1 MKHLTHDQLS
11 ARLDGE
17 LHGRAA
23 EEAGRHLAA
32 CAECREALAA
42 LTAQEAQLRPMLS
55 HEPGEAYF
63 ESFAARVADRL
74 RASGLAG
81 AQRRERPS
89 GLGWLFGTPRGLA
102 WAGAAAAVLVAG
114 AAIVLVTGEHAQAP
128 HLRDRDLAARGQQ
141 ESAPATPPS
150 AAARDAGARQDAAR
164 GSEPATSDRRA
175 ATDDG
180 FARPPVVATE
190 EMAQGKQEA
199 TAPQSNQI
207 LSGSAARPNRARQ
220 ARINEAG
227 DDVPVARR
235 ERGDAPASRT
245 QPPPAPAPSTAPAV
259 GSLEAQRSDEGS
271 KTAAAAPQGAAA
283 PAQPAREGVAD
294 QVDRVR
300 KKLFAQPMKPA
311 APTEEK
317 SLAPRDAAA
326 PGIAAP
332 ERSEVNAQRSADAAE
347 GRLCG
352 EVRDDRGR
360 PIAGAQVVLA
370 DVARMATTDA
380 SGAFCIQ
387 APVGEHPLAVL
398 AVGFNESRQS
408 VEVGTQESS
417 VRVTL
422 DPVPV
427 MARRS
432 SLGAPKSLY
441 RSGNERESGPG
452 IGATGDP
459 LAALPD
465 SLREHVSAARRLTA
479 TAGARRAAAIHDA
492 AALRWERVVRAAP
505 PGPAGDEA
513 RRELAEA
520 RWQAWST
527 GQSPQRAIAAIEAL
541 TAWANRAPAG
551 AARDEALRRLARI
564 KR

>member
-23 EEAGRHLAA
+23 EEAERHLAA
-32 CAECREALAA
+32 CAECREALAE
-42 LTAQEAQLRPMLS
+42 LTAQEAVLRPALT
-55 HEPGEAYF
+55 HDPGEAYF
-63 ESFAARVADRL
+63 ESFAARVEDRV
-74 RASGLAG
+74 RAVGLAG

-102 WAGAAAAVLVAG
+102 WAGATAAVLIAG
-114 AAIVLVTGEHAQAP
+114 AAIVLVTGEHVQAP
-128 HLRDRDLAARGQQ
+128 HLRDRELTARGQQ
-141 ESAPATPPS
+141 ESAPATPP
-150 AAARDAGARQDAAR
+150 AGATRDDGARLDAMQQT
-164 GSEPATSDRRA
+164 EPPASDRRA
-175 ATDDG
+175 TADPG
-180 FARPPVVATE
+180 FARPPLAATD
-190 EMAQGKQEA
+190 EMARRKEA
-199 TAPQSNQI
+199 AAAPQSNQL
-207 LSGSAARPNRARQ
+207 LSGGAATSRARE

-227 DDVPVARR
+227 EEVPVARR
-235 ERGDAPASRT
+235 ERGDVPVSRSA
-245 QPPPAPAPSTAPAV
+245 PPPASAPAPAATAPAA
-259 GSLEAQRSDEGS
+259 GSLEAQRSGEAPKTG
-271 KTAAAAPQGAAA
+271 TAALPST
-283 PAQPAREGVAD
+283 PSQPAREGLAE
-294 QVDRVR
+294 QVDAVR

-311 APTEEK
+311 APSEEK

-326 PGIAAP
+326 PGVAAP
-332 ERSEVNAQRSADAAE
+332 ERAELNALDRADAAE

-360 PIAGAQVVLA
+360 PVAGAQVVLA

-380 SGAFCIQ
+380 SGAFCLR

-408 VEVGTQESS
+408 VEIGTQESS

-427 MARRS
+427 MAGRTAW
-432 SLGAPKSLY
+432 GATKSLY
-441 RSGNERESGPG
+441 RSGPGRESG
-452 IGATGDP
+452 IGAAADP
-459 LAALPD
+459 FAALPD
-465 SLREHVSAARRLTA
+465 SLREHVSAARRLSA
-479 TAGARRAAAIHDA
+479 TAGARRSAAIHDA
-492 AALRWERVVRAAP
+492 AAARWERVVRAAP
-505 PGPAGDEA
+505 AGPTADEA

-520 RWQAWST
+520 RWQAWSGGAT
-527 GQSPQRAIAAIEAL
+527 PQRAIAAIEAL

-551 AARDEALRRLARI
+551 AARDEALRRLDRI